1 MKRRPDRTTLL
12 FGVMG
17 GLLLL
22 YLVFP
27 LVYFLFHFEWGEVG
41 SFLSPRTLQAV
52 QVSLITSGISTALMT
67 LLGVPLGYLLARARF
82 RGRHLLISLVF
93 LPMAVPPLVGGVLLL
108 LIFGPYGP
116 IGALFEGHG
125 MALVNSLAG
134 IVLAQ
139 VFVAAPYVII
149 TSCSAFAAVDET
161 LEQAAATLGKTRWQ
175 IFRRVSLPLAWQGI
189 AAGMTLAWVRTL
201 GEFGA
206 TLVIAYHPHT
216 LPIFLWE
223 QLTGAGLPEA
233 LPLVLLLIAMAGGAM
248 AIVHLFGRLPVPAAV
263 QPGGIPSRLEESS
276 ERLSAGETSALLARV
291 SHRRRPEAE
300 PRRLR
305 LAVRKSLKPFQL
317 HLDLEAGHEILV
329 LFGPSGAGKSL
340 TLQCLAGLVRPDE
353 GYIVLGDR
361 VLFDSTRRIELPP
374 QARNLG
380 YLFQGYTLFPHLT
393 LDQNIAFG
401 LEHLPASEVERRVKE
416 MITLLRLD
424 GLERRYP
431 HQLSGGEQQRA
442 ALARALAR
450 GPELLLLDE
459 PFSALDHNARERLRH
474 DLLRIHRLFR
484 PTILFVTHSLEEAYL
499 LGDRIAILSEGTL
512 LQVGTPEEVLTRPR
526 NRAVAQITATRNFLK
541 GRIVERGP
549 GEATVLCRGLLLRIP
564 LEEGEVGQEV
574 EFCVRPEHVR
584 LVWPERAARRENLLQ
599 GWIVQA
605 INRGLNRTLFFK
617 VDGWEGQ
624 EYDLEI
630 HVADYIYRLMGLEE
644 GKRALVYLPLEFINV
659 FPPSS
664 GT

>member
-1 MKRRPDRTTLL
+1 MKRRPETTALI

-27 LVYFLFHFEWGEVG
+27 LVYFLFHLEWGKVG
-41 SFLSPRTLQAV
+41 TWLADPRALQAV
-52 QVSLITSGISTALMT
+52 QVSLLTSGTATAIMT

-82 RGRHLLISLVF
+82 RGRHLLTSLVF
-93 LPMAVPPLVGGVLLL
+93 LPMALPPLVGGILLL
-108 LIFGPYGP
+108 LIFGPYGL

-125 MALVNSLAG
+125 LALVNSLAG

-149 TSCSAFAAVDET
+149 TSLSAFASIDET

-175 IFRRVSLPLAWQGI
+175 VFRRVSLPLAWQGI

-223 QLTGAGLPEA
+223 QLTGAGLPAA

-248 AIVHLFGRLPVPAAV
+248 AVVHLFGRLPVPLSV
-263 QPGGIPSRLEESS
+263 RPEVTPFPPEDVS
-276 ERLSAGETSALLARV
+276 EKLTTGEAPALSARV
-291 SHRRRPEAE
+291 GSRRMAEAI
-300 PRRLR
+300 PHRLR
-305 LAVRKSLKPFQL
+305 LAVRKRWESFRLD
-317 HLDLEAGHEILV
+317 LDLEAGHEILV

-353 GYIVLGDR
+353 GYIALGDR
-361 VLFDSTRRIELPP
+361 ALFDSSRRIELPP
-374 QARNLG
+374 RDRNLG
-380 YLFQGYTLFPHLT
+380 YLFQSYSLFPHLT
-393 LDQNIAFG
+393 LGQNIAFG
-401 LEHLPASEVERRVKE
+401 LGHLPASEVERRVKE
-416 MITLLRLD
+416 MIALLRLD
-424 GLERRYP
+424 GLEERYP

-450 GPELLLLDE
+450 DPELLLLDE

-474 DLLRIHRLFR
+474 DLLRIHRLFK

-512 LQVGTPEEVLTRPR
+512 LQVGTPEEVLNRPKSR
-526 NRAVAQITATRNFLK
+526 VVAQITATRNFLR
-541 GRIVERGP
+541 GRIVARTP
-549 GEATVLCRGLLLRIP
+549 GEATVLCQRRTLRIP
-564 LEEGEVGQEV
+564 LEEGAVGQEV
-574 EFCVRPEHVR
+574 EFCIRPEHVR
-584 LVWPERAARRENLLQ
+584 LVWPERAAERENLLQ

-617 VDGWEGQ
+617 MDGWEGR

-644 GKRALVYLPLEFINV
+644 GKRALIYLPLEFINV
-659 FPPSS
+659 FPPP
-664 GT
+664 